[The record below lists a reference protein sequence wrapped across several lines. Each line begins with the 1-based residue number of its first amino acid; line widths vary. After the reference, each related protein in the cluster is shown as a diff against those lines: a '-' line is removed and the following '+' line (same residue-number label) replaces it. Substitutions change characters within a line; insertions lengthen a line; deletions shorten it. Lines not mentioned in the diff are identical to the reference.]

1 MKKKVNK
8 RKENTQFIVLL
19 LITLAVAALIV
30 FLCFGYYKSKTH
42 EVKKPIATLNIRD
55 YGTIKIELYP
65 DKAPNTVNN
74 FIMLSNNGFYDG
86 LTFHRILK
94 DFMIQGGDRTGD
106 GSGSPSLAYLDNS
119 ISKGSDA
126 DKDYNID
133 GEFLQNNYEANTLK
147 LEKGVIAMARNDF
160 SSYASYYP
168 SLVEKG
174 YNSSGSQFFIMT
186 TDDNISLTG
195 YYAGFGKVIE
205 GFDVLEKVASV
216 EVKKSS
222 EEDTEESA
230 PVNAPIIDNIR
241 VETFGEEY
249 SKPETHDKFDINSYF
264 NSMMSYSVQ

>member
-8 RKENTQFIVLL
+8 RKENTQFISLL
-19 LITLAVAALIV
+19 LITLGVVALIA
-30 FLCFGYYKSKTH
+30 FLCVGYYKKNTY
-42 EVKKPIATLNIRD
+42 EAKNPIATLNVKD

-65 DKAPNTVNN
+65 QMAPNTVKN

-94 DFMIQGGDRTGD
+94 DFMIQGGDKAGD
-106 GSGSPSLAYLDNS
+106 GSGSPSLAYLDSS
-119 ISKGSDA
+119 ISKGSDE
-126 DKDYNID
+126 DKDYNIN
-133 GEFLQNNYEANTLK
+133 GEFMQNDYETNTLK

-168 SLVEKG
+168 SLLKEG
-174 YNSSGSQFFIMT
+174 YNSAGSQFFIMT

-205 GFDVLEKVASV
+205 GFDVLEKIANA
-216 EVKKSS
+216 EVKKSDDN
-222 EEDTEESA
+222 DTEEST
-230 PVNAPIIDNIR
+230 PVNAPVIESIR

-249 SKPETHDKFDINSYF
+249 NKPETHDKFDMNSYF
-264 NSMMSYSVQ
+264 SSMMSYGA

>member
-8 RKENTQFIVLL
+8 RKENTQFISLL
-19 LITLAVAALIV
+19 LITLGVVALIA
-30 FLCFGYYKSKTH
+30 FLCVGYYKKNTY
-42 EVKKPIATLNIRD
+42 ETKNPIATLNVKD

-65 DKAPNTVNN
+65 QMAPNTVKN

-94 DFMIQGGDRTGD
+94 DFMIQGGDKAGD
-106 GSGSPSLAYLDNS
+106 GSGSPSLAYLDSS
-119 ISKGSDA
+119 ISKGSDE
-126 DKDYNID
+126 DKAYNIN
-133 GEFLQNNYEANTLK
+133 GEFMQNDYEANTLK

-168 SLVEKG
+168 SLLKEG
-174 YNSSGSQFFIMT
+174 YNSAGSQFFIMT

-205 GFDVLEKVASV
+205 GFDVLEKIANA
-216 EVKKSS
+216 EVKKSDDN
-222 EEDTEESA
+222 DTEEST
-230 PVNAPIIDNIR
+230 PVNAPVIESIR

-249 SKPETHDKFDINSYF
+249 NKPETHDKFDMNSYF
-264 NSMMSYSVQ
+264 SSMMSYGA